1 MLEGKLLSADEIRRL
16 ADLES
21 REVLLARM
29 AGAMKASLV
38 NAVSLF
44 NAPLSKT
51 AQLVEALRQ
60 KTEAAQAD
68 A

>member
-1 MLEGKLLSADEIRRL
+1 
-16 ADLES
+16 
-21 REVLLARM
+21 M
-29 AGAMKASLV
+29 ASAMKSSLV
-38 NAVSLF
+38 NAVMLF